1 MLVHKAY
8 PLHPAIWVLLPVHIE
23 LLVIGWI
30 VQFTMG
36 TAYWILPRYLK
47 GSSRGNTKL
56 ARSMVF
62 LLNVGIVVVIA
73 DRFTD
78 SSLPLA
84 VIGRLLEVSA
94 VALFVGMHWK
104 RVVTYNK

>member
-8 PLHPAIWVLLPVHIE
+8 PLHPAIWSLLPVHIE

-47 GSSRGNTKL
+47 GSSRGNTRM
-56 ARSMVF
+56 ARLMVL
-62 LLNVGIVVVIA
+62 LLNIGIVIVIA
-73 DRFTD
+73 DRLTASD
-78 SSLPLA
+78 LPLA
-84 VIGRLLEVSA
+84 LMGRFFEVAAVVLFIGL
-94 VALFVGMHWK
+94 HWQ
-104 RVVTYNK
+104 RIVTYNS